1 MNEYD
6 SECIAS
12 LLLNRGW
19 HRTEEP
25 KKADLFIINTCSV
38 REKPVQKLFS
48 LIGRYREQCKS
59 PSVPVFVTGCVAQ
72 QLGKKLLKN
81 NRKVDGVFSPEYE
94 KMIPDAFEKENFP
107 IIMTRQNKESRVDTE
122 LFPEDSHKPEF
133 NSLSSFVS
141 VIHGCN
147 NFCTYCIV
155 PFLRGREISRS
166 YRKIEKEI
174 KQLLSR
180 GVREITLL
188 GQNVNSYYDS
198 REKMDFTELLHK
210 TAAIPGLKRLRF
222 VTSHPKD
229 FTKKLAEAF
238 AEIENLMP
246 YLHLPAQTGSNSI
259 LKKMGRGYTRE
270 EYIKKIETLKK
281 YCPDISLS
289 SDFITGFPGE
299 TDKDFSDTVSLLDE
313 IGYDTIFAFAYSQR
327 PMTKASRVFEDNLSQ
342 EIKLSRLN
350 KLLEHQKKI
359 MKKVRGRFLNRKET
373 VLIEGYSKQGNTMYG
388 RTAHNIIA
396 HVKNAEPSHKGQIV
410 KVHIK
415 EILKNTLRG
424 EFLP

>member
-6 SECIAS
+6 SECVAS
-12 LLLNRGW
+12 LLLNKGW
-19 HRTEEP
+19 SRTEDP
-25 KKADLFIINTCSV
+25 KKTDLFVINTCSV
-38 REKPVQKLFS
+38 REKPIQKLFS
-48 LIGRYREQCKS
+48 QIGRYQHQRKS
-59 PSVPVFVTGCVAQ
+59 SSIPIFVTGCVAQ
-72 QLGKKLLKN
+72 QLGKELLKK

-94 KMIPDAFEKENFP
+94 NMIPDAFEKGKFP
-107 IIMTRQNKESRVDTE
+107 IVMTRQNKGNTANTE
-122 LFPEDSHKPEF
+122 LFPENSHSPEF

-141 VIHGCN
+141 VMHGCN

-155 PFLRGREISRS
+155 PFLRGRENSRS
-166 YRKIEKEI
+166 YHKIEKEI
-174 KQLLSR
+174 KQLLSK

-188 GQNVNSYYDS
+188 GQNVNSYYDNS
-198 REKMDFTELLHK
+198 EKMDFTELLYK
-210 TAAIPGLKRLRF
+210 TASIPGLKRLRF

-229 FTKKLAEAF
+229 FTQKLAEAF

-259 LKKMGRGYTRE
+259 LKKMERGYSRE
-270 EYIKKIETLKK
+270 EYIRKIETVKK

-327 PMTKASRVFEDNLSQ
+327 PMTKAARKFEDTLSHD
-342 EIKLSRLN
+342 IKLSRLN
-350 KLLEHQKKI
+350 KLLEHQKNI
-359 MKKVRGRFLNRKET
+359 MKKVRSRFLNRTET
-373 VLIEGYSKQGNTMYG
+373 VLIEGSSKQGETMYG
-388 RTAHNIIA
+388 RTAHNIVT
-396 HVKNAEPSHKGQIV
+396 HVRNTDSSHVGQLI

-424 EFLP
+424 DFLP